1 MISFQEIAKDYGG
14 QVLFSDVNFQLN
26 AGSRYGIVGAN
37 GSGKSTLMRM
47 VSGEETCSEGQV
59 TKPKSA
65 RIGVLEQDHFRYE
78 NTPIIEVVMQG
89 NPILWKAIQDKEA
102 LLDRAHET
110 FDDDLYCRLEDLIM
124 RYDGY
129 ELESRSGQILEGLNI
144 PTSVHNEP
152 LSVLSGGYK
161 LRVLLG
167 KALASNPDILLL
179 DEPTNHLDI
188 LSIAW
193 LETFL
198 RSYQGCAMIVSHDH
212 LFLNNFATHIIDV
225 DYQRALLYKGNY
237 DAFLQLKAD
246 ERLRREAEISKREK
260 EIADLSA
267 FVTRFKA
274 KASKARQ
281 ANSKAKRME
290 KIILEPLPQSS
301 RRFPKFNLKPSR
313 PTGREVLRV
322 DGITKAFDDNIVLFD
337 VSFKIE
343 RGEKVGII
351 GPNGVG
357 KSTLLKILMGQ
368 HEADMGENEWGYE
381 VHCGYFPQDHHEL
394 LKDPT
399 QTVKGFLWDAKA
411 TESVGY
417 VHGKLAEVLFSRD
430 DIDKKIGV
438 LSGGEA
444 ARLLLCRIGV
454 QQPTVLVLDEPTNH
468 LDLEGIQALAKG
480 LTTFEGAVLFVSH
493 DRWFVDA
500 VATRIIE
507 ITAEGVVDFPGTYSE
522 YVARNQEANHLDAD
536 AVAEIEREKRRER
549 KRKKRSDKKKAKQT
563 PV

>member
-1 MISFQEIAKDYGG
+1 
-14 QVLFSDVNFQLN
+14 
-26 AGSRYGIVGAN
+26 
-37 GSGKSTLMRM
+37 
-47 VSGEETCSEGQV
+47 
-59 TKPKSA
+59 
-65 RIGVLEQDHFRYE
+65 
-78 NTPIIEVVMQG
+78 
-89 NPILWKAIQDKEA
+89 
-102 LLDRAHET
+102 
-110 FDDDLYCRLEDLIM
+110 
-124 RYDGY
+124 
-129 ELESRSGQILEGLNI
+129 
-144 PTSVHNEP
+144 
-152 LSVLSGGYK
+152 VLSGGYK

-167 KALASNPDILLL
+167 KALAADPEILLL

-193 LETFL
+193 LENFL
-198 RSYQGCAMIVSHDH
+198 RSYKGCALIVSHDH

-225 DYQRALLYKGNY
+225 DYERALLYKGNY
-237 DAFLQLKAD
+237 DAFLKLKAD
-246 ERLRREAEISKREK
+246 EKSRREAEISKREK

-290 KIILEPLPQSS
+290 KIILEPLPQTS
-301 RRFPKFNLKPSR
+301 RRFPKFNLKPRR

-322 DGITKAFDDNIVLFD
+322 DGVTKAFDDNIVLFD
-337 VSFKIE
+337 VSFKIG

-351 GPNGVG
+351 GPNGIG

-368 HEADMGENEWGYE
+368 HTADMGESEWGYE

-394 LKDPT
+394 LTNPK
-399 QTVKGFLWDAKA
+399 QTVKSYLWDAKA

-417 VHGKLAEVLFSRD
+417 VHGKLAEVLFTSD
-430 DIDKKIGV
+430 EIDKKIEV

-454 QQPTVLVLDEPTNH
+454 EQPTVLVLDEPTNH

-480 LTTFEGAVLFVSH
+480 LREFEGAVLFVSH

-507 ITAEGVVDFPGTYSE
+507 ITAEGVVDFPGSYSE
-522 YVARNQEANHLDAD
+522 YIARNQDANHLDAA
-536 AVAEIEREKRRER
+536 AVAELEREKRRER
-549 KRKKRSDKKKAKQT
+549 KREKRAKKNKERKST
-563 PV
+563 